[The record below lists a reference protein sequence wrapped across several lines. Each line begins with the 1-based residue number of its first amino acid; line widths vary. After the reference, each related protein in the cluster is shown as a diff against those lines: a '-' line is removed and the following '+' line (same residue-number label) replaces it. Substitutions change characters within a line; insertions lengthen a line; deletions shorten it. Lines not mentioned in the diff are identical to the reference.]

1 MNFLVN
7 KYQKQIT
14 SGLTPTQVKFS
25 TSLHVLCDTTVAG
38 IIDAYD
44 FMNTFIGC
52 ELAKRVWDI
61 SCIVFYFSVI
71 QFLQAWECCTT
82 KEWNFSDN
90 FLTSKKDTAINQY
103 LHSHTNLR
111 EEIKSQYR
119 TVHGIKAQTP
129 SLEDSYNDTDVPSSV
144 VVQDALSMEVPDNVF
159 KQMCVRQA

>member
-1 MNFLVN
+1 
-7 KYQKQIT
+7 
-14 SGLTPTQVKFS
+14 
-25 TSLHVLCDTTVAG
+25 
-38 IIDAYD
+38 
-44 FMNTFIGC
+44 
-52 ELAKRVWDI
+52 
-61 SCIVFYFSVI
+61 VFYFSVI